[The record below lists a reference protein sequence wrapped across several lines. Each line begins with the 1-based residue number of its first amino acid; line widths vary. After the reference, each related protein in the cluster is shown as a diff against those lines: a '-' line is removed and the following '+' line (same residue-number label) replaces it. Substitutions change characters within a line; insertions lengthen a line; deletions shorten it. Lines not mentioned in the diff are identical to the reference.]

1 MCGSRFLFSGAPP
14 HTFQWGIGLRQNDT
28 QGCTTI
34 DHLFVRLATIAPAGQ
49 GLFRCFLQSQ
59 QSENAPRLGAVSA
72 LLTTLAE
79 PNGREAKRHSAQWFF
94 AQLRAGLPGEEE
106 GDGTMSRM
114 FSALMAICLAAVTA
128 PAAQWPDDMFK
139 ETSWDFGAVARG
151 PAVMHAFPFKNTTSE
166 TLHIGNV
173 RVSCGCTSAQSAKSS
188 VQPGEESA
196 ILAQMDTTRFH
207 GNKSVTIY
215 VTFDEPRRSEA
226 SLVVRADGRDDVAL
240 SPETIDFGQV
250 NRGSPAVASAQITI
264 QDPEMTIRRVRSEG
278 SYVQAHYREINRS
291 GRVVVYE
298 VQAELKPN
306 TPPGQWYTELVVSTN
321 ARGTTLRIP
330 VNVDVQPALQVAP
343 RVASLGE
350 VKEGGEV
357 EKRIVIKCARPFK
370 ITRVEGTD
378 SQLSVQD
385 ASEASKPVHVLTVR
399 LKPSKAGRVIE
410 TVRVM
415 TDLKEDSQVEFQA
428 TADVTR

>member
-1 MCGSRFLFSGAPP
+1 MLSAP
-14 HTFQWGIGLRQNDT
+14 IL
-28 QGCTTI
+28 I
-34 DHLFVRLATIAPAGQ
+34 L
-49 GLFRCFLQSQ
+49 
-59 QSENAPRLGAVSA
+59 
-72 LLTTLAE
+72 
-79 PNGREAKRHSAQWFF
+79 
-94 AQLRAGLPGEEE
+94 
-106 GDGTMSRM
+106 
-114 FSALMAICLAAVTA
+114 LAAIAA
-128 PAAQWPDDMFK
+128 PAAQWPEGMFE
-139 ETSWDFGAVARG
+139 ETTWDFGAVQRG
-151 PAVMHAFPFKNTTSE
+151 PAVNHAFRFKNNTGE

-173 RVSCGCTSAQSAKSS
+173 RVSCGCTSAQAAKSS
-188 VQPGEESA
+188 VAPNEESA

-215 VTFDEPRRSEA
+215 VTFDQPRWTEA
-226 SLVVRADGRDDVAL
+226 SLVVRADGRDDVAM

-250 NRGSPAVASAQITI
+250 SRGSPATASTEITI

-278 SYVQAHYREINRS
+278 SYVQAHYREVNRS
-291 GRVVVYE
+291 GRGIVYE

-357 EKRIVIKCARPFK
+357 EKRIVIKSAKPFK

-385 ASEASKPVHVLTVR
+385 ASEASKPVHILTVR
-399 LKPSKAGRVIE
+399 FKPSKTGRIDK
-410 TVRVM
+410 TVRVV
-415 TDLKEDSQVEFQA
+415 TDLKDDNQVEFQA
-428 TADVTR
+428 TADVIR